1 MGKLNPFCMCLI
13 FFTPTGLACQLLG
26 KFDMRDVF
34 KEGDIMIGGIFPIFN
49 KQENILA
56 SFENKPPKAECKG

>member
-1 MGKLNPFCMCLI
+1 MGKLNVLCMCLML
-13 FFTPTGLACQLLG
+13 FTPKGFACQLLG
-26 KFDMRDVF
+26 KFNMQDMF
-34 KEGDIMIGGIFPIFN
+34 KEGDVMIGGIFPISN